1 MLADKKSNATQ
12 IAQAVFDETN
22 QSVKTTIQ
30 NMEIAIELSA
40 DDGDSVEARHQLLNS
55 KTLVSSGIAT
65 GTVIVTVDI
74 KQLSELL
81 VGANVVTTTTA
92 SALKIQIEL
101 SPSDTDDVWH
111 YDNTFDVT
119 VPANGFSHI
128 KNTSIGPWRRA
139 RAKVVFTSFTA
150 GSFNLYLNGRS

>member
-1 MLADKKSNATQ
+1 MPTKLAPHQ
-12 IAQAVFDETN
+12 ISQEVYDETN
-22 QSVKTTIQ
+22 SAIRTTIQ

-40 DDGDSVEARHQLLNS
+40 DDGDNVEARHLLLAS

-65 GTVIVTVDI
+65 GTVIATVDI
-74 KQLSELL
+74 KQLSDLL
-81 VGANVVTTTTA
+81 VGANVVTTVTA

-111 YDNTFDVT
+111 HDNTFDVT
-119 VPANGFSHI
+119 VPSNGFTHI
-128 KNTSIGPWRRA
+128 KNSSIGPWRRA
-139 RAKVVFTSFTA
+139 RAKAVFTTFSA